1 MCPQSLESTGS
12 SNIYQPCVIPSQRPS
27 ESISTIMGP
36 EQVQDPGEIFGRSRS
51 WTELRDPASEQL
63 RSGFSG
69 TFLQRKQRKDPV
81 EPKNWKRNKLEKTE
95 ESTLDWVDPENE
107 PELISPSWSTLTG
120 APAHTQEPA
129 EMTQNTHLQPAPAAP
144 MQRSDHLFPALSL
157 PNPLAESSC
166 LSNYDNISSVAT
178 DSPSL
183 SATIEAQRLKR
194 QRKRNN
200 KLCNKRC

>member
-1 MCPQSLESTGS
+1 M
-12 SNIYQPCVIPSQRPS
+12 PSQRPS

-36 EQVQDPGEIFGRSRS
+36 EKVQDPGEIFGR
-51 WTELRDPASEQL
+51 TELRDPASEQL
-63 RSGFSG
+63 RHSFSG

-81 EPKNWKRNKLEKTE
+81 EPKNWKHNESVKTG
-95 ESTLDWVDPENE
+95 ESTLDWVGPEKE
-107 PELISPSWSTLTG
+107 SELISPSWSTLTG

-129 EMTQNTHLQPAPAAP
+129 EITQNTHLQPAPAAP
-144 MQRSDHLFPALSL
+144 IQRSDHLFPALSL
-157 PNPLAESSC
+157 PNPLAKSSC
-166 LSNYDNISSVAT
+166 LYNYNNIPSVAT

-194 QRKRNN
+194 QRKWDN